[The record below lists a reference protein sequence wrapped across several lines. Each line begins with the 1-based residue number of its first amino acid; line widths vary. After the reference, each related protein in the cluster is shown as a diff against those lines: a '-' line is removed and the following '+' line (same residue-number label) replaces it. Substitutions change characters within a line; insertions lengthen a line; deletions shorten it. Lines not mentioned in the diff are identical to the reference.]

1 MVWYKIILYFF
12 NVNGKVKSRFV
23 VYEDFVIIVGKGF
36 FREFI
41 LYYFDMF
48 EELSEIFE
56 SYLLVNVYLFYKEK
70 CEKIFY

>member
-1 MVWYKIILYFF
+1 MVWYKIILYCF

-48 EELSEIFE
+48 EELSEIIE
-56 SYLLVNVYLFYKEK
+56 SYLLINVYLFYKEK

>member
-1 MVWYKIILYFF
+1 M
-12 NVNGKVKSRFV
+12 KSRFV

-36 FREFI
+36 FRKFI

-56 SYLLVNVYLFYKEK
+56 SYLLINVNLFYKEK

>member
-1 MVWYKIILYFF
+1 M
-12 NVNGKVKSRFV
+12 KSRFV

-56 SYLLVNVYLFYKEK
+56 SYLLINVYFFYKEK

>member
-1 MVWYKIILYFF
+1 M
-12 NVNGKVKSRFV
+12 KSRFV

-56 SYLLVNVYLFYKEK
+56 SYLLINVYLFYKVK

>member
-1 MVWYKIILYFF
+1 MVWYKIILYCF

-56 SYLLVNVYLFYKEK
+56 SYLLINVYLFYKEK